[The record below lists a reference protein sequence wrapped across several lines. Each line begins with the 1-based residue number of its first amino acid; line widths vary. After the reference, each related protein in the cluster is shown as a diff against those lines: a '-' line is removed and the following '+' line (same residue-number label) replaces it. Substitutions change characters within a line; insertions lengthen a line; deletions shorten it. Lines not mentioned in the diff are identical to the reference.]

1 MRTSALFACV
11 IALPVAACTTMG
23 TKGTPAPLSQPAF
36 PYPQAIYVYD
46 FAVAPTEVTTSGSVP
61 TQLSG
66 AKDDPNQNEKRNAV
80 ERQVAGELASK
91 LAAELVEMGLP
102 AVRWRG
108 TVPKN
113 EDAYAIVGQFL
124 TLDDSTQPGQAI
136 VGFGTSGTEL
146 KVLVQ
151 AYRVDGGRRALLG
164 EAEVGAADTAEP
176 GIAGKL
182 SSSGKPAGSSVS
194 TGIGLVTKVNAKLKA
209 GAEETA
215 EAIVE
220 RLKPSMQAQGWM

>member
-1 MRTSALFACV
+1 MRTSALFACA
-11 IALPVAACTTMG
+11 IALPVAACNALG
-23 TKGTPAPLSQPAF
+23 SKETPPPLSQPAF

-46 FAVAPTEVTTSGSVP
+46 FAVAPAEITTSGS
-61 TQLSG
+61 TSAQLTG
-66 AKDDPNQNEKRNAV
+66 ATDDPNQNEKRNAV
-80 ERQVAGELASK
+80 EHQVAGELASQ
-91 LAAELVEMGLP
+91 LVAELHEMGLP

-108 TVPKN
+108 TIPKN

-124 TLDDSTQPGQAI
+124 TLDESNQPI
-136 VGFGTSGTEL
+136 VGFGASGTEL

-164 EAEVGAADTAEP
+164 EAEVGAADAAAP
-176 GIAGKL
+176 GITGTL

-194 TGIGLVTKVNAKLKA
+194 TGIGLVTKVNAKVKA

-215 EAIVE
+215 EAIIE
-220 RLKPSMQAQGWM
+220 GLKPSMQAQGWM

>member
-1 MRTSALFACV
+1 MRTSALFACALV
-11 IALPVAACTTMG
+11 LPVAACTSITG
-23 TKGTPAPLSQPAF
+23 GSKDTLPPPGQAAF

-46 FAVAPTEVTTSGSVP
+46 FAVAPAEITTSGSASA
-61 TQLSG
+61 QLTG
-66 AKDDPNQNEKRNAV
+66 ATDDPNQNEKRNAV
-80 ERQVAGELASK
+80 EHQVAGELASK
-91 LAAELVEMGLP
+91 LVAELNEMGLP

-124 TLDDSTQPGQAI
+124 TMDGGSQPI
-136 VGFGTSGTEL
+136 VGFGASGTEL

-164 EAEVGAADTAEP
+164 ETEVGAADAAEP
-176 GIAGKL
+176 GIAGTL

-194 TGIGLVTKVNAKLKA
+194 TGIGLVTKVNAKVKA

-215 EAIVE
+215 EAIIE
-220 RLKPSMQAQGWM
+220 RLKP